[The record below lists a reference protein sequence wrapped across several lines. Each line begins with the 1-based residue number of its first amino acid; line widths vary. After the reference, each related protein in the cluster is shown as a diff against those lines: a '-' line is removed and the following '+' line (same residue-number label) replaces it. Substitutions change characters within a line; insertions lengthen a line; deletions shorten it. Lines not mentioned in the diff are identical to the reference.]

1 MNQSMTQQTGGL
13 IMLTLSFL
21 CFATAAALTLF
32 AVTI

>member
-32 AVTI
+32 AVI